1 MRCVKQAGTT
11 MTNRFLSIL
20 GMAQRAGKLVGGED
34 RVLQA
39 IQKGKARLVI
49 LARDASH
56 NTAKKFT
63 DKCTY
68 YKIQL
73 CREYDRTTLGQAT
86 GRTERVV
93 IAVTDKGFAD
103 ALMSSVKTDV
113 NLNHSE
119 VKDIEQTT
127 RQER

>member
-1 MRCVKQAGTT
+1 MNIKRFVQRAGTT
-11 MTNRFLSIL
+11 MTNRFLSLL
-20 GMAQRAGKLVGGED
+20 GLAQRAGKLAGGED
-34 RVLQA
+34 KVLQA
-39 IQKGKARLVI
+39 IQKGKAHLVI
-49 LARDASH
+49 VASDASP

-73 CREYDRTTLGQAT
+73 CREYDRVTLGQAT

-103 ALMSSVKTDV
+103 AMMSSVKP
-113 NLNHSE
+113 
-119 VKDIEQTT
+119 K
-127 RQER
+127 